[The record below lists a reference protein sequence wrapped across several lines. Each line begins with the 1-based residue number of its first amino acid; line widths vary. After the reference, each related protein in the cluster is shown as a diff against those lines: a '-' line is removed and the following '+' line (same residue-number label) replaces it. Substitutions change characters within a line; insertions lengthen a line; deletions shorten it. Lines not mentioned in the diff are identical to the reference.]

1 MTRNTYPYRPNL
13 RLDQH
18 EEALTED
25 GKTIQEETDDCMRML
40 SYAVAF
46 TICVIG
52 GVIYWWVLS

>member
-1 MTRNTYPYRPNL
+1 MTRNPYPYRPAVH
-13 RLDQH
+13 LDPH
-18 EEALTED
+18 EQALTED

-46 TICVIG
+46 TVCVIG